1 MGDRGVE
8 GSYRFIQRVW
18 RLIYHYLQDLSEAKD
33 KFVNN
38 GVNSSAD
45 KDLRRLLHGTIKRG
59 LLRI

>member
-1 MGDRGVE
+1 MAFDL
-8 GSYRFIQRVW
+8 S
-18 RLIYHYLQDLSEAKD
+18 LPQDCSEAKD

-45 KDLRRLLHGTIKRG
+45 KDLRRLYTEQLRG